1 MHKARERLETL
12 DFQYALI
19 ETDTVLAEF
28 YSKQS
33 TYTDAL
39 EWAEKVIGKLSN
51 SERKE
56 IIVRMRFI
64 GNLTEARTITE
75 EAVAIVEK
83 SREKVSSQEYS
94 QTRFL
99 NSRFLAYQ
107 NLMPILNE
115 MGEKE
120 KALAASEFFKGRILW
135 DVIRTGKTNTSE
147 KIKSSSSVL
156 LVGIYFNWK
165 KLKAEACA

>member
-1 MHKARERLETL
+1 MGGKGYRQTIKLGAQR
-12 DFQYALI
+12 DNSPNAL
-19 ETDTVLAEF
+19 
-28 YSKQS
+28 Y
-33 TYTDAL
+33 
-39 EWAEKVIGKLSN
+39 
-51 SERKE
+51 RKFDGSANNY
-56 IIVRMRFI
+56 RRS
-64 GNLTEARTITE
+64 
-75 EAVAIVEK
+75 VAIVEK

-135 DVIRTGKTNTSE
+135 DVIQTGKTNTSE

-156 LVGIYFNWK
+156 LVGIYFNRK